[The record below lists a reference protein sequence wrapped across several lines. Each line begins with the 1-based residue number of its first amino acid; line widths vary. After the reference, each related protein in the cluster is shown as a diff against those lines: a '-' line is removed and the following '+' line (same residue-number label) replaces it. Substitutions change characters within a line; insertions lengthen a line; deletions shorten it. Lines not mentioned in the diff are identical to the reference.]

1 LSVSILCA
9 GSWTK
14 SERDEM
20 EKLYKGVLK
29 FQESYFKRERDFFK
43 RLSKGQDPEVLF
55 MTCSDSRVDP
65 QLVTQ
70 SGPGELF
77 ITRNVGNIIPPFNAL
92 NDKNSTAA
100 AIEYAVMVLK
110 VTDIIVCGH
119 SNCGAMR
126 ALLRDEKE
134 IDGMPHLRDWLR
146 IARPV
151 KEHVFSVFGGESSEV
166 IQCYTEKE
174 NVLEQLENIETYPF
188 VEEAIKAGRLFLHG
202 WYFDIGTGC
211 MHAYVPGENRFE
223 LIK

>member
-1 LSVSILCA
+1 M
-9 GSWTK
+9 
-14 SERDEM
+14 ER
-20 EKLYKGVLK
+20 LYKGVLK
-29 FQESYFKRERDFFK
+29 FQESYFKQEKEFFK
-43 RLSKGQDPEVLF
+43 RLSKGQDPDVLF

-77 ITRNVGNIIPPFNAL
+77 ITRNIGNIIPPFNAL
-92 NDKNSTAA
+92 KDKSSTAA

-110 VTDIIVCGH
+110 VSDIIVCGH
-119 SNCGAMR
+119 SNCGAIR
-126 ALLRDEKE
+126 ALLGDEKE
-134 IDGMPHLRDWLR
+134 IEGMPHLRDWLR
-146 IARPV
+146 IAHPV
-151 KEHVFSVFGGESSEV
+151 KEHVFSVFGEEPSEV

-202 WYFDIGTGC
+202 WYFDIATGC
-211 MHAYVPGENRFE
+211 MSSYVPSANRFE

>member
-1 LSVSILCA
+1 
-9 GSWTK
+9 
-14 SERDEM
+14 M

-29 FQESYFKRERDFFK
+29 FQESYFKQERDFFK
-43 RLSKGQDPEVLF
+43 RLSKGQDPDVLF

-70 SGPGELF
+70 SGPGDLF
-77 ITRNVGNIIPPFNAL
+77 ILRNIGNIIPPFNAL
-92 NDKNSTAA
+92 KDKNSTAA

-110 VTDIIVCGH
+110 VSDIIVCGH
-119 SNCGAMR
+119 SNCGAIR
-126 ALLRDEKE
+126 ALLGDEKE
-134 IDGMPHLRDWLR
+134 IEDMPHLRDWLR
-146 IARPV
+146 IAHPV
-151 KEHVFSVFGGESSEV
+151 KEHVFSVFGEEPSEV

-202 WYFDIGTGC
+202 WYFDIATGR
-211 MHAYVPGENRFE
+211 MSSYVPSANRFE

>member
-1 LSVSILCA
+1 M
-9 GSWTK
+9 
-14 SERDEM
+14 ER
-20 EKLYKGVLK
+20 LYKGVLK
-29 FQESYFKRERDFFK
+29 FQESYFKLEKEFFK
-43 RLSKGQDPEVLF
+43 RLSKGQDPDVLF

-77 ITRNVGNIIPPFNAL
+77 ITRNIGNIIPPFNAL
-92 NDKNSTAA
+92 KDKSSTAA

-110 VTDIIVCGH
+110 VSDIIVCGH
-119 SNCGAMR
+119 SNCGAIR

-134 IDGMPHLRDWLR
+134 IEGMPHLRDWLR
-146 IARPV
+146 IAHPV
-151 KEHVFSVFGGESSEV
+151 KEHVFSVFGEEPSEV

-202 WYFDIGTGC
+202 WYFDIATGR
-211 MHAYVPGENRFE
+211 MSSYVPSANRFE